1 MRLSINV
8 SEETNERLTQQA
20 KKIGTSKGAMITMW
34 INEKLNNIDS
44 TEKFFN
50 GLFDSPL
57 FKEMM
62 SKEMAEK
69 FEKEFKKNEK

>member
-34 INEKLNNIDS
+34 INEKLNSIDS
-44 TEKFFN
+44 TEKV
-50 GLFDSPL
+50 LHWSV
-57 FKEMM
+57 
-62 SKEMAEK
+62 
-69 FEKEFKKNEK
+69 